1 MHLIQRVIT
10 NRRFTAQTA
19 KFVRRY
25 VSTTTNT
32 SSALVEPVADG
43 VVTPANPK
51 LAAIVDQ
58 IAQLN
63 LLEVSELSTLLKK
76 TLNLP
81 DAPMVSYGAPAAQA
95 AAPAEEEEAPTG
107 PVVIQTAFKVKMIS
121 YDESKKIALIKEI
134 KKQCEGVNLVQAK
147 KILEALPSFIKEDVS
162 KEEAQAFKETFESFG
177 AVVEIV

>member
-1 MHLIQRVIT
+1 MHLIQRAIT
-10 NRRFTAQTA
+10 NRRFTAQA
-19 KFVRRY
+19 VKYVRGY
-25 VSTTTNT
+25 VSATNKT
-32 SSALVEPVADG
+32 SSALVEPVPDG
-43 VVTPANPK
+43 TITPVSPK

-81 DAPMVSYGAPAAQA
+81 DAPMVSYGAPVAA
-95 AAPAEEEEAPTG
+95 AAPAEEDEVAAG
-107 PVVIQTAFKVKMIS
+107 PAVIQTAFKVKIVS
-121 YDESKKIALIKEI
+121 YDESKKIPLIKEI

-162 KEEAQAFKETFESFG
+162 KDEAAAFKETFEKFG
-177 AVVEIV
+177 AVIEVV